1 LSARASDPFNQ
12 RSPVMSRGRL
22 SNSTHHDC
30 RLFVM
35 ANQMAEHVTST
46 TRNSV
51 PEVCGDMPTIDQV
64 NQHTATP

>member
-1 LSARASDPFNQ
+1 
-12 RSPVMSRGRL
+12 
-22 SNSTHHDC
+22 
-30 RLFVM
+30 M